1 MGSFTNKLLQMKEL
15 LIFFSEIMTKTK
27 RLNIMVKHTAFTLN
41 GEPKAKQMTFA
52 KTFRFKRFS
61 LPLITLRSLSQCA
74 SGLIFDLI
82 NFKNIFDIN

>member
-41 GEPKAKQMTFA
+41 GEPKAKQMTFVEI
-52 KTFRFKRFS
+52 FHFN
-61 LPLITLRSLSQCA
+61 SLSLA
-74 SGLIFDLI
+74 LIDLLSSSQGAP
-82 NFKNIFDIN
+82 NFHDLWPNF